1 MRPLV
6 LADFLATV
14 TTFTAIA
21 TLVVGC
27 LATLFS
33 VIYLSTRAVQ
43 RRTVRAR
50 LRAGITASILLIALA
65 VLDIY
70 LAAQQLI
77 TG

>member
-1 MRPLV
+1 MPPIV
-6 LADFLATV
+6 LADFLATL
-14 TTFTAIA
+14 TTITAIA

-33 VIYLSTRAVQ
+33 VIFLSTRAVR
-43 RRTVRAR
+43 RRTVQAR

-65 VLDIY
+65 ALDIY
-70 LAAQQLI
+70 LAARQLI